1 MTPEI
6 VVEVLTPMG
15 SYIGQPPIVEVGVTN
30 DIDQFMTG
38 DESDLEEAATY
49 SASPN
54 YLYPE
59 TQTTDLQIKARITH
73 RNALQGEFTVSVTYV

>member
-1 MTPEI
+1 
-6 VVEVLTPMG
+6 
-15 SYIGQPPIVEVGVTN
+15 
-30 DIDQFMTG
+30 MTG
-38 DESDLEEAATY
+38 EESDLEEAATY